1 MLKNFVLST
10 KAALNNHKKY
20 NSNLLFISSY
30 FLFFVGMQLTTWL
43 PLRYWAIWG
52 GGNFIDSW
60 QVLRFAD
67 CYRLIQTEVYSDTG
81 PCPGYLYGRPL
92 LHFINFIGASQSN
105 SQIIGY
111 LLMLTLVLV
120 FAWVRADI
128 QNTIPY
134 YLLFLIMTS
143 PPILLLAERANVD
156 ILIAIMII
164 ASCKLFYHNSRYL
177 AYILTGITVV
187 FKFYTAPVMLLFL
200 LLDKNI
206 LRRIIGSLVLII
218 CTNSALADIR
228 MTRTPY
234 PDGALAQFGFSVW
247 SKYFDLT
254 DRKWFNFA
262 TAVFMDI
269 SILVI
274 AGIALFVFWK
284 FSGLRFI
291 KSKFEELS
299 SLHISFLAAAL
310 IHVSCFMLGTSYDYR
325 LIYLIIATLLVS
337 GMRLLPVNFLHLM
350 NVNLVCILFLSYPS
364 GGLQPIGDFLLEIQT
379 LVICYISLQIISS
392 TVPRVHKN

>member
-1 MLKNFVLST
+1 MLKNLVLDT
-10 KAALNNHKKY
+10 KAALKYLKKY
-20 NSNLLFISSY
+20 HSNLLFISSY
-30 FLFFVGMQLTTWL
+30 FLFFIGMQLTTWL

-67 CYRLIQTEVYSDTG
+67 CYRLIQIEVYSDTG
-81 PCPGYLYGRPL
+81 PCSGYLYGRPL
-92 LHFINFIGASQSN
+92 LQFINFIGASQSN
-105 SQIIGY
+105 SQVIGY
-111 LLMLTLVLV
+111 LLMLTLVLI
-120 FAWVRADI
+120 FAWAKAEI
-128 QNTIPY
+128 QKTIPHY
-134 YLLFLIMTS
+134 FLFLIMVS

-156 ILIAIMII
+156 ILIAIMIL

-177 AYILTGITVV
+177 AYILTGVTVI

-200 LLDKNI
+200 LLDKSN
-206 LRRIIGSLVLII
+206 LRRIIGFFVFII
-218 CTNSALADIR
+218 CTYSALVDIR

-254 DRKWFNFA
+254 DRKWFNYA
-262 TAVFMDI
+262 TAMTIDI

-274 AGIALFVFWK
+274 AGIAFFVIWK
-284 FSGLRFI
+284 FSGLKII

-299 SLHISFLAAAL
+299 STHISFLATAL
-310 IHVSCFMLGTSYDYR
+310 IHVSCFILGTSYDYR
-325 LIYLIIATLLVS
+325 LIYLIIATLLIS
-337 GMRLLPVNFLHLM
+337 GMRILQVNFLNLM
-350 NVNLVCILFLSYPS
+350 NINLVCILFLSYPS

-379 LVICYISLQIISS
+379 LIICYISLKIISGTIAKVS
-392 TVPRVHKN
+392 KN

>member
-1 MLKNFVLST
+1 MKNFVLST

-20 NSNLLFISSY
+20 HSNLQFISSY
-30 FLFFVGMQLTTWL
+30 FLFFVGMQLTTWI
-43 PLRYWAIWG
+43 PLRYWSIWG
-52 GGNFIDSW
+52 GGNFLDSW

-92 LHFINFIGASQSN
+92 LHLINFIGASQSN
-105 SQIIGY
+105 SQVIGY
-111 LLMLTLVLV
+111 LLMLTLVLI

-128 QNTIPY
+128 QNTVPLY
-134 YLLFLIMTS
+134 MLFFIMAS

-156 ILIAIMII
+156 IVIAILII
-164 ASCKLFYHNSRYL
+164 VSCKLFYHNSRYL
-177 AYILTGITVV
+177 AYLITGITVV

-200 LLDKNI
+200 LLDKSN
-206 LRRIIGSLVLII
+206 LRRIIGFVGLII

-234 PDGALAQFGFSVW
+234 PDGAFAQFGFSVW

-262 TAVFMDI
+262 TAVSIDI

-274 AGIALFVFWK
+274 AAIALFIFWK
-284 FSGLRFI
+284 FSGMKFI
-291 KSKFEELS
+291 KGNFEELT
-299 SLHISFLAAAL
+299 SLHILFLAVSL
-310 IHVSCFMLGTSYDYR
+310 IHVSCFILGTSFDYR

-379 LVICYISLQIISS
+379 LIICYISIKIISS
-392 TVPRVHKN
+392 TIPRVHKN